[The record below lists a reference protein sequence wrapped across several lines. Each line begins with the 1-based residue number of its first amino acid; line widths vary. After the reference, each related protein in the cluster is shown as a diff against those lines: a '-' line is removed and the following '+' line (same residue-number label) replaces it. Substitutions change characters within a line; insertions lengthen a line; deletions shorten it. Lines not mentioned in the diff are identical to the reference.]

1 MSLVLFSSNL
11 GFKLKTLN
19 LYPNKIN
26 LNLAYKWLI
35 IFVPFTI
42 IIGNFALNVN
52 LILVDIIF
60 IYLLLKGK
68 IQFNKN
74 FIYLLFF
81 IFIVFVINNI
91 LSSDLYL
98 SGKASL
104 GILKYLIF
112 FLAFLLFLGNSNYR
126 KDYFKILFYL
136 ILFVT
141 FDVLIQY
148 GVGFDLFGNEYSTA
162 HGKRLSGPFGDEYVV
177 GAYLSKLFFLGIP
190 FLITYT
196 KNYNIY
202 LLYLLL
208 MMSTIFLTQ
217 ERSAFF
223 ISLLATT
230 FFIIFFKAQIK
241 HKIFLILSLIAVV
254 TVFMKFDESSFK
266 KYFDQTVLQLG
277 FSTELHYRKKNNDH
291 LAHNLNTF
299 WDSRY
304 GAHFLTAYEI
314 FKDNKIFGSGVKT
327 FRKNCTLTKY
337 ENIDSKYVDKR
348 CNTHP
353 HNLYY
358 EILSEGGLLMFLP
371 FCLIIIYLVFNNIK
385 SLLNKYDV
393 KILINIGLL
402 IIFFFPIQTTGSFFS
417 TFNGVFYWIALA
429 IIINNMN
436 LKIFSKSFQKI

>member
-1 MSLVLFSSNL
+1 LSLVLFSSNL

-241 HKIFLILSLIAVV
+241 NY
-254 TVFMKFDESSFK
+254 ER
-266 KYFDQTVLQLG
+266 
-277 FSTELHYRKKNNDH
+277 RKK
-291 LAHNLNTF
+291 F
-299 WDSRY
+299 
-304 GAHFLTAYEI
+304 
-314 FKDNKIFGSGVKT
+314 
-327 FRKNCTLTKY
+327 
-337 ENIDSKYVDKR
+337 
-348 CNTHP
+348 
-353 HNLYY
+353 
-358 EILSEGGLLMFLP
+358 
-371 FCLIIIYLVFNNIK
+371 
-385 SLLNKYDV
+385 
-393 KILINIGLL
+393 
-402 IIFFFPIQTTGSFFS
+402 
-417 TFNGVFYWIALA
+417 
-429 IIINNMN
+429 
-436 LKIFSKSFQKI
+436 